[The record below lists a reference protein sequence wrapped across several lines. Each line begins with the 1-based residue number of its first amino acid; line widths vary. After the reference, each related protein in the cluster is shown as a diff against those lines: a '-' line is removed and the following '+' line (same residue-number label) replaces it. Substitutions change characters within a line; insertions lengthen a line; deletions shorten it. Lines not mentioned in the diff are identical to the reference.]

1 MNSPDEQFSSGHFP
15 SGPSSSELASTEHAS
30 TEQGARDP
38 APDGLSSDSHS
49 PDSHSPGDQFCND
62 LSSRDPSS
70 RDQSSRDHSSRGR
83 GTAGAVGS
91 DVSGSIQSLLGT
103 VVIAVFVITFIVQ
116 AFQIPSPSM
125 ENTLL
130 VGDYLLVN
138 KLCYGGGGLGDY
150 FMPYRQVRRGDIV
163 VFHYPVDPTQHF
175 VKRVIGVPGDRV
187 RLVNKQVLVNGLPL
201 KEPYA
206 RFSRPADDV
215 FRDNFPRLDVMSGPT
230 PEWWL
235 QLRKLVEDGQLIVPE
250 GHYFVMGDNR
260 DNSSDSRYWGFVPE
274 ANIIGR
280 PLVIYWSVQGGE
292 GDGTAPSSVSDKL
305 YHFAYVLTHIFQITR
320 WNRTLRLV
328 H

>member
-1 MNSPDEQFSSGHFP
+1 MNPPDDNFASEHP
-15 SGPSSSELASTEHAS
+15 SGGVSSSELSPDRSTEDRAA
-30 TEQGARDP
+30 EDRALED
-38 APDGLSSDSHS
+38 HS
-49 PDSHSPGDQFCND
+49 REDH
-62 LSSRDPSS
+62 SS
-70 RDQSSRDHSSRGR
+70 RDQPSADGFSGDRTTAWAA
-83 GTAGAVGS
+83 GT
-91 DVSGSIQSLLGT
+91 DVTSSIQSLLGT

-138 KLCYGGGGLGDY
+138 KLTYGGGSVGDY
-150 FMPYRQVRRGDIV
+150 FMPYRRVQRGDIV
-163 VFHYPVDPTQHF
+163 VFHYPVDPAQHF
-175 VKRVIGVPGDRV
+175 VKRVIGLPGDRV
-187 RLVNKQVLVNGLPL
+187 RLVNKQVLVNGVPL

-260 DNSSDSRYWGFVPE
+260 DNSSDSRYWGFVPR

-280 PLVIYWSVQGGE
+280 PLVIYWSVQGVE
-292 GDGTAPSSVSDKL
+292 GDGTAPSSVSAKL
-305 YHFAYVLTHIFQITR
+305 HHFAYVITHIFQITR
-320 WNRTLRLV
+320 WHRTLRLV
-328 H
+328 R

>member
-1 MNSPDEQFSSGHFP
+1 MNSPDEQAAVGHSQEDHSVEDHSLEDHSAEDRPLEDPEEVRSFGENSSVGH
-15 SGPSSSELASTEHAS
+15 SAQGPPGPH
-30 TEQGARDP
+30 P
-38 APDGLSSDSHS
+38 PDNHV
-49 PDSHSPGDQFCND
+49 
-62 LSSRDPSS
+62 SSRRLPDE
-70 RDQSSRDHSSRGR
+70 RRRAWVA
-83 GTAGAVGS
+83 GT
-91 DVSGSIQSLLGT
+91 DVTGSIQSLLGT

-138 KLCYGGGGLGDY
+138 KLCYGGGGPGDF
-150 FMPYRQVRRGDIV
+150 FMPYHRVQRGDIV
-163 VFHYPVDPTQHF
+163 VFHYPVDPAQHF

-187 RLVNKQVLVNGLPL
+187 RLVNKQVFVNGVPL

-206 RFSRPADDV
+206 RFTRPADDV

-260 DNSSDSRYWGFVPE
+260 DNSSDSRYWGFVPQ
-274 ANIIGR
+274 ANIIGQ
-280 PLVIYWSVQGGE
+280 PLVIYWSVRAA
-292 GDGTAPSSVSDKL
+292 GDPTAPASVGDRLS
-305 YHFAYVLTHIFQITR
+305 HFAYVVTHIFQITR